1 MALRLAVFMI
11 VAVKI
16 GLSPAELWSAAVMGG
31 GFLAKG
37 LGRGV
42 DGAGVSTA
50 ADLLSSVDE
59 LKYRVVL
66 LYGVMEALF
75 SAWVR
80 ILLILVVYDIVGLL
94 MRIF

>member
-1 MALRLAVFMI
+1 MI

-16 GLSPAELWSAAVMGG
+16 GLSPAELWSAAVTGG

-37 LGRGV
+37 LGNNNGV
-42 DGAGVSTA
+42 DGDGVSTA
-50 ADLLSSVDE
+50 ADLLASVDE

-80 ILLILVVYDIVGLL
+80 ILLVW
-94 MRIF
+94 M